1 MSEPQFIRNK
11 NPHEVSMPEGSR
23 VAASKSAEVGSPTV
37 RQVLS
42 EPDVG
47 VVESFSE
54 SSRVEPPP
62 SITPKVLND
71 VILARPKLDS
81 MLLPDAQ
88 EGLNQLLP
96 TENLDL
102 DPEPEMN
109 FPARLIYLKLENDKV
124 RSELD
129 TLEQQMTAGI

>member
-11 NPHEVSMPEGSR
+11 NPHEVSMPEGSH
-23 VAASKSAEVGSPTV
+23 VAASKSAEVGGPTV
-37 RQVLS
+37 RQVLIETDENIS
-42 EPDVG
+42 VDSAEA
-47 VVESFSE
+47 
-54 SSRVEPPP
+54 SRVEFP
-62 SITPKVLND
+62 STVAPSVLKD
-71 VILARPKLDS
+71 VVIK
-81 MLLPDAQ
+81 
-88 EGLNQLLP
+88 LP
-96 TENLDL
+96 TFDSPRLPQAEEVEDQSLQMEDL